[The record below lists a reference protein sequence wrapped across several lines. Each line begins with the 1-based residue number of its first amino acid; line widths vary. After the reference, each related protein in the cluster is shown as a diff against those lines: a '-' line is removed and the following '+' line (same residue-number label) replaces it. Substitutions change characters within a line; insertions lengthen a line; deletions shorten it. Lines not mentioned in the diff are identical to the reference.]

1 MLRKLL
7 SAILFLG
14 IIPCDAA
21 MFTLFKNPE
30 LGKQIV
36 LILNITVCG
45 ITGIFVI
52 RDLIEKFFYK
62 EIAAKYLRYFIVLII
77 FNTLAS
83 MLSAEDALLDTR
95 TMSLIC
101 LWAYYSFGLYTFKD
115 AHSLIKTINTTLL
128 MLIVMS
134 IVLYYIDYENATH
147 IENATTRCFKGVA
160 ANRNSYSEITLFY
173 VASNLYLWAKNKRYS
188 LFYLL
193 TTALAMY
200 TTYLTHSATS
210 TVSMFIM
217 VVLASYYI
225 IAKKTISF
233 KAFLIAYI
241 GIFVSLVIIQSAEIP
256 FLSEIIEY
264 FRKDNSLTGRTDIWK
279 TSFKLIAEYPIF
291 GRGYDTYALFKNGV
305 LENDPHNGILY
316 MLLTQGFCGT
326 IIFFS
331 LFCNTLT
338 KAKYILKNNT
348 LFSYMYIFIIV
359 WMIRG
364 LTESVFS
371 YTHFVFWIAIIIIE
385 MLILE
390 KKKEMSIGEENE
402 KKIHE
407 YTF

>member
-1 MLRKLL
+1 MVKKIFT
-7 SAILFLG
+7 SILFLG

-36 LILNITVCG
+36 LILNIIVCG
-45 ITGIFVI
+45 ITGIFFI
-52 RDLIEKFFYK
+52 RNLMGKFFYEK
-62 EIAAKYLRYFIVLII
+62 ISTKYLGYFIVLIF
-77 FNTLAS
+77 FNILAS
-83 MLSAEDALLDTR
+83 LLSSEDTLLGTR
-95 TMSLIC
+95 TMSLMC
-101 LWAYYSFGLYTFKD
+101 LWAYYTFGLYTFKD

-134 IVLYYIDYENATH
+134 IVLYYIDYENATY
-147 IENATTRCFKGVA
+147 IENATTRYFKGVA
-160 ANRNSYSEITLFY
+160 LNRNSYVEITLFY
-173 VASNLYLWAKNKRYS
+173 VASNLYLWTKNKRHS

-193 TTALAMY
+193 TTALAIY

-210 TVSMFIM
+210 TVSMLIM
-217 VVLASYYI
+217 VLLTAYYI

-233 KAFLIAYI
+233 KTFLIAYI
-241 GIFVSLVIIQSAEIP
+241 GIFISLIIIQSAKTP
-256 FLSEIIEY
+256 FLSEILEY
-264 FRKDNSLTGRTDIWK
+264 FQKDSSLTGRTDIWK
-279 TSFKLIAEYPIF
+279 TSFDLITEHPIF
-291 GRGYDTYALFKNGV
+291 GRGYDTSALLKNGV
-305 LENDPHNGILY
+305 LENDPHNSILY

-331 LFCNTLT
+331 MFYNTLT
-338 KAKYILKNNT
+338 KAKSVLKNDT

-364 LTESVFS
+364 LTESAFT

-385 MLILE
+385 MLVLE
-390 KKKEMSIGEENE
+390 KKKEMSNGEENE